1 MGALPPKKN
10 SCGTLLGHG
19 KGGYLNQDPLPGITR
34 FPPQRQRAPGGAGPP
49 CSSSPPRSHPAG
61 QPAASTHPLAAQGS
75 WAPPRAPQGRFF
87 SSCQHRR
94 EHGSDPQHAAGL
106 WGSVSS
112 ELWCLR
118 EVLLLFPLR
127 YMAFSHALAFVKGL
141 SGWHLICVYDTGREP
156 PCAFG
161 AGFLRRGGCLVLLC
175 QQEPVYACPVVHS
188 IALGP
193 ASPLQGNLVA
203 G

>member
-1 MGALPPKKN
+1 MQLLTTPLPP
-10 SCGTLLGHG
+10 C
-19 KGGYLNQDPLPGITR
+19 
-34 FPPQRQRAPGGAGPP
+34 RAA
-49 CSSSPPRSHPAG
+49 CCEHAPPRCAG
-61 QPAASTHPLAAQGS
+61 ELGP
-75 WAPPRAPQGRFF
+75 PPRAPQGRFF

-141 SGWHLICVYDTGREP
+141 SGWHLIRVYDTGREP
-156 PCAFG
+156 RCAFG

-175 QQEPVYACPVVHS
+175 QQEPVCACPVVHS